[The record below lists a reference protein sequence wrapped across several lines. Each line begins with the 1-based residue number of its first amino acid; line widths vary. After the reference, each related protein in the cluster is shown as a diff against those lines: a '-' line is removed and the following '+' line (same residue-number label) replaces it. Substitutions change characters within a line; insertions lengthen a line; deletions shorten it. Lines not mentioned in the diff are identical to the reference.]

1 MDFYNNSSQ
10 RQQVDVSIII
20 GLATMI
26 MAPRGSIIA
35 GARNAR
41 KKSKS
46 LWENEEVDTKT
57 REFL

>member
-1 MDFYNNSSQ
+1 
-10 RQQVDVSIII
+10 
-20 GLATMI
+20 MI
-26 MAPRGSIIA
+26 MAPKESTTA

>member
-1 MDFYNNSSQ
+1 
-10 RQQVDVSIII
+10 
-20 GLATMI
+20 MI